1 MSTSTVE
8 NLLHDLLRWVD
19 SKERSYEEALGA
31 WRTSCPKLPIWEE
44 AIDRGL
50 MERDFVGGRW
60 VVRVTQEG
68 RDWLTLRAER
78 SQQVK

>member
-8 NLLHDLLRWVD
+8 NLLHDLLGWVD
-19 SKERSYEEALGA
+19 AKERSYEEALAA

-44 AIDRGL
+44 AIDRRL

-60 VVRVTQEG
+60 VVRVTPEG
-68 RDWLTLRAER
+68 RDWLSRRA
-78 SQQVK
+78 SGSGS